1 VKSANAC
8 IHRYQYV
15 EPGENQ
21 ITPIYFERRES
32 MFTPTSPHDDLETIL
47 PEWHEP
53 FPEPKTIPS
62 GWDLSE
68 VLAGCAS
75 VSKDEADVV
84 STKE

>member
-1 VKSANAC
+1 
-8 IHRYQYV
+8 
-15 EPGENQ
+15 
-21 ITPIYFERRES
+21 